1 MSHWDP
7 DASSVAI
14 VDAFLAHLDTPH
26 VEEIRARQ
34 AALLAASG
42 ELPDPPARYN
52 RRYTTA
58 VLAAW
63 EVLSPRF
70 GPARHQDLLDLL
82 REAFT
87 APFREWTARSTREFL
102 DGADDPFA
110 AMAALAKKRETT
122 DFGVEFTFDRDEGP
136 AHLHQDVRR
145 CGYLEYLRGRG
156 AAHLTPVLCA
166 FDTAWLEAVDPA
178 RHGFVATRAT
188 TLAEGGPT
196 CPFHF
201 RRVR

>member
-1 MSHWDP
+1 MSRWDP

-14 VDAFLAHLDTPH
+14 VDAFLVHLRTPH
-26 VEEIRARQ
+26 VERIRARQ
-34 AALLAASG
+34 AELLAASG
-42 ELPDPPARYN
+42 DLPDPPARYN

-63 EVLSPRF
+63 EVLSAPEDPSRW
-70 GPARHQDLLDLL
+70 PDLRDRL

-87 APFREWTARSTREFL
+87 APFREWTAGATREFL
-102 DGADDPFA
+102 DGAADPFA
-110 AMAALAKKRETT
+110 AMTALAKERETT
-122 DFGVEFTFDRDEGP
+122 DFGAEFTFDRDEGP

-145 CGYLEYLRGRG
+145 CGYHDYLMSQG

-188 TLAEGGPT
+188 TLAAGGPT

-201 RRVR
+201 RRVD